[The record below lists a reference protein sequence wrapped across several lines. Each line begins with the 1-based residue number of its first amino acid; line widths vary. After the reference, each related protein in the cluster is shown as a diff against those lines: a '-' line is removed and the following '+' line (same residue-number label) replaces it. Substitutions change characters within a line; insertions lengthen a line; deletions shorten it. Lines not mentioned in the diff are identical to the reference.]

1 MKNLSDAGLELLK
14 RQKEKIRHLSGDK
27 QNRRR
32 IDGRPYPKIKTKK
45 KNKVCLTK
53 M

>member
-45 KNKVCLTK
+45 IKFV
-53 M
+53 